1 VICRFGRA
9 NEARVQE
16 FQHIPVRGTAC
27 IRSQNSSCSIRRT
40 ATESPILKSRGTL
53 VDIRPNVFGAH
64 AILTNLAPRSGGPGA
79 PAVDVG
85 SLALQA
91 DRRGAPEA
99 RRVARARRCVDSGL
113 TATCGST
120 AR

>member
-1 VICRFGRA
+1 MV
-9 NEARVQE
+9 
-16 FQHIPVRGTAC
+16 
-27 IRSQNSSCSIRRT
+27 
-40 ATESPILKSRGTL
+40 
-53 VDIRPNVFGAH
+53 IRPNVFGAH

-91 DRRGAPEA
+91 DRRGVPGA
-99 RRVARARRCVDSGL
+99 RRAPRARRCVDSGP
-113 TATCGST
+113 TATCGSA